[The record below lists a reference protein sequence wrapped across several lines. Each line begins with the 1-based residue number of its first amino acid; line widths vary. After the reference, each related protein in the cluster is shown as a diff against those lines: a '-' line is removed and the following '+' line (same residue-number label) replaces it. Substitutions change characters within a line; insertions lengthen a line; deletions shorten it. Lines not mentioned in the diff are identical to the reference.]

1 VVTHRIKQPRVLA
14 ERLEAA
20 NAFLAEYPVF
30 GKHQLWLDDM
40 DNAAGLAY
48 CALPER
54 LFIVRDGVIV
64 YVGGYGPFD
73 YKISEVREW
82 LVARA

>member
-1 VVTHRIKQPRVLA
+1 VLA

-64 YVGGYGPFD
+64 YLGKQGSDGF
-73 YKISEVREW
+73 KLCEVRDW
-82 LVARA
+82 LTKHT